1 MLYRYI
7 ILSAKGREFMKKLI
21 GFVAVLS
28 MVFAMAITASA
39 AQITS
44 DEQTI
49 IDVLKAGVVVDG
61 KTVKVPT
68 KYINQA
74 ESYLMNKDVTK
85 AEVEEVLSYIDS
97 AKDYMVANNIKDLS
111 AMNSKQMDK
120 MISYAEDAAKVVDV
134 KLTVNTKTGVI
145 RGIDTEGNV
154 VLSGEETIKQTGMDM
169 NATVAVA
176 AALCAVVVVCVV
188 VAKKKVF
195 EA

>member
-1 MLYRYI
+1 
-7 ILSAKGREFMKKLI
+7 MKKLI

-44 DEQTI
+44 DEQTL

-61 KTVKVPT
+61 KTVKVPA

-97 AKDYMVANNIKDLS
+97 AKDYMVANKIKDLS

>member
-1 MLYRYI
+1 
-7 ILSAKGREFMKKLI
+7 MKKLI

-61 KTVKVPT
+61 RTVKVPT

-97 AKDYMVANNIKDLS
+97 AKDYMVANKIKDLS

>member
-1 MLYRYI
+1 
-7 ILSAKGREFMKKLI
+7 MKKLI

-61 KTVKVPT
+61 RTVKVPT

-97 AKDYMVANNIKDLS
+97 AKDYMVANKIKDLS

-176 AALCAVVVVCVV
+176 AALCEVVVVCVV

>member
-97 AKDYMVANNIKDLS
+97 AKDYMVANKIKDLS

>member
-1 MLYRYI
+1 
-7 ILSAKGREFMKKLI
+7 MKKLI

>member
-7 ILSAKGREFMKKLI
+7 ILSTKGREFMKKLI

-44 DEQTI
+44 DEQTL

-85 AEVEEVLSYIDS
+85 AEIEEILSYIDS